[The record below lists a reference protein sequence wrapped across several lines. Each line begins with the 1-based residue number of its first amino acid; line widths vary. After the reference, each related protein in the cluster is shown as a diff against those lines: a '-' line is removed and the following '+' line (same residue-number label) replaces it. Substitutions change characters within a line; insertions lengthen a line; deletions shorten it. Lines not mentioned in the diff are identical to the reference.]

1 MQVEMLLSGGG
12 RVPAW
17 PGAAANKL
25 LQCCEDALS
34 VPEWFSSTLK
44 CLLKRCCQFH
54 IFLFKIPFFLCWQLP
69 ALAEITLLCSLFLS
83 FEFW

>member
-25 LQCCEDALS
+25 LQCCEDARS

-54 IFLFKIPFFLCWQLP
+54 IFLFKIPFFFFFM
-69 ALAEITLLCSLFLS
+69 LATSSISRNNPPVLLVPFL
-83 FEFW
+83 